1 MITPGRTRDARAH
14 PARPSLTLRAVTF
27 PLPPALGAVTGPVYR
42 PPMTAPAAPPTD
54 PAAPAAPAS
63 ASASASGDAA
73 DAADARFFGVD
84 LKNRVIA
91 GLLAAAVPGAGHYYQ
106 GRHVKGAIY
115 SVGILGLFLC
125 GQAMGGWQT
134 VGLETN
140 APGVPVGT
148 DLYDGPGDDPFRAPF
163 GPPRRQLLQHYTAQA
178 FAGAAAWPALVQG
191 RRFHAADNIPT
202 RTLPGPLA
210 APFEGVVVADYGD
223 RAVTL
228 AAISGTA
235 NLTPRG
241 DGSRVEGTLSVAAV
255 PPADPRRR
263 TGWEGLDGVA
273 PAADAAPRDVQLT
286 PVNVRAFDRPV
297 NGEPGRLLKLTLD
310 PADVSNLALPAGV
323 DPADVRR
330 PRAVGTVPRPFIDWY
345 LAPRDRRAANR
356 LHAEKGTEMDLAVIF
371 TMLAGL
377 LNILAFWDAVEG
389 PAYGLTDADP
399 DDAGEGE
406 GSKTPGAAPLPA

>member
-1 MITPGRTRDARAH
+1 MV
-14 PARPSLTLRAVTF
+14 RPSRLHESCVPTLVQARRPHHNV
-27 PLPPALGAVTGPVYR
+27 PALGALPPRVYA
-42 PPMTAPAAPPTD
+42 PAMPAPAAPPTD
-54 PAAPAAPAS
+54 PAPPADPAS
-63 ASASASGDAA
+63 AAA
-73 DAADARFFGVD
+73 PSPAPADVRADPADARFFGVD
-84 LKNRVIA
+84 LKNRVVA
-91 GLLAAAVPGAGHYYQ
+91 GLLAAAVPGLGHVYQ

-134 VGLETN
+134 VGLESD

-191 RRFHAADNIPT
+191 RRFYRPDNVPT
-202 RTLPGPLA
+202 RTLPGPLEA
-210 APFEGVVVADYGD
+210 SFAGAVVADYGD
-223 RAVTL
+223 RSVVLAGVT
-228 AAISGTA
+228 GTA
-235 NLTPRG
+235 SLTPRG
-241 DGSRVEGTLSVAAV
+241 DGSRVEGELAVTAA

-263 TGWEGLDGVA
+263 TGWEGTAVTA
-273 PAADAAPRDVQLT
+273 PADPAPRNVSLS

-310 PADVSNLALPAGV
+310 PADVTKLALPGGV
-323 DPADVRR
+323 DAGDLAR
-330 PRAVGTVPRPFIDWY
+330 PRVIGTVPRPLLDWY

-399 DDAGEGE
+399 DGDDLE
-406 GSKTPGAAPLPA
+406 GSKTPGAAPVPA

>member
-1 MITPGRTRDARAH
+1 
-14 PARPSLTLRAVTF
+14 
-27 PLPPALGAVTGPVYR
+27 
-42 PPMTAPAAPPTD
+42 MTAPAAPPTD
-54 PAAPAAPAS
+54 PAPPAAPATI
-63 ASASASGDAA
+63 GAA
-73 DAADARFFGVD
+73 ANPADARFFGVD

-134 VGLETN
+134 VGLESN

-178 FAGAAAWPALVQG
+178 FAGVVSWPALVQG
-191 RRFHAADNIPT
+191 RRFYTPENVPT

-210 APFEGVVVADYGD
+210 APFEGVVRAEYGD
-223 RAVTL
+223 RDVTL
-228 AAISGTA
+228 AAIAGTV

-241 DGSRVEGTLSVAAV
+241 SGTRVEGTLSVTAA

-263 TGWEGLDGVA
+263 TGLEGLSGVTPA
-273 PAADAAPRDVQLT
+273 PDAAPRAVELSPT
-286 PVNVRAFDRPV
+286 HVRAFDRPID
-297 NGEPGRLLKLTLD
+297 GEPGRLLKLRLD
-310 PADVSNLALPAGV
+310 DADVAKLALPEGMAA
-323 DPADVRR
+323 ADLAR
-330 PRAVGTVPRPFIDWY
+330 PRVVGTVPRPLKDWY

-356 LHAEKGTEMDLAVIF
+356 LHAEKGTKMDLAVIF

-377 LNILAFWDAVEG
+377 LNVLAFWDAVEG

-399 DDAGEGE
+399 DEPGEGA
-406 GSKTPGAAPLPA
+406 KTPGAAPLPA